1 MTDISKF
8 KSIAVDIDTYNK
20 LELICKE
27 ERRNTRQQI
36 GLMVDRECEKLNI
49 NTESKVLGLGGL
61 NRSHPRN

>member
-27 ERRNTRQQI
+27 ERRNNRQQI

-61 NRSHPRN
+61 NRSHP

>member
-27 ERRNTRQQI
+27 ERRNKRQQI
-36 GLMVDRECEKLNI
+36 GLMVDKECEKLN
-49 NTESKVLGLGGL
+49 S
-61 NRSHPRN
+61 

>member
-27 ERRNTRQQI
+27 ERRNKRQQI
-36 GLMVDRECEKLNI
+36 GLMVDKECEKLNI

-61 NRSHPRN
+61 NRSHS

>member
-20 LELICKE
+20 LELICKK
-27 ERRNTRQQI
+27 ERRNKRQQI
-36 GLMVDRECEKLNI
+36 GLMVDKECEKLNL

-61 NRSHPRN
+61 NRSHS